1 MLCDYDLRLN
11 ILILSFIGVHG
22 IIIYAFAKIQKYF
35 HLQMKIFPK
44 VFEMEGGA
52 LPFEAH
58 LDAPLLAVV
67 GVD

>member
-1 MLCDYDLRLN
+1 M
-11 ILILSFIGVHG
+11 ILSFIGVHG
-22 IIIYAFAKIQKYF
+22 IIIYASAKIQKYF
-35 HLQMKIFPK
+35 HLQMKIFPR
-44 VFEMEGGA
+44 VLRQEGGA